1 VKRWR
6 YACIVLLLGS
16 VTLTVQALD
25 GVVRDAVTGRPI
37 TLATVVAG
45 DALVRTDNHGR
56 FDFGANANANAIR
69 ISARAPGYARHE
81 RAVQGAEPLVLTL
94 TPLRPKAVYLS
105 AYGIGSTTLRGDA
118 LKLIDDTELNALV
131 IDVKGDRGLVP
142 FRSSSLVA
150 AGLPQTIVTVPDM
163 PALMK
168 TLHAHG
174 LYLIARIV
182 VFKDAPLAAA
192 HPQWTVHDAHGAVW
206 KDREGLP
213 WIDPFRRDAWERNLA
228 LAEEVAQL
236 GFDEV
241 QFDYLRF
248 PDATGLVFS
257 EPDTE
262 ERRIAAIDGF
272 LDAAQR
278 RLLRYNVFVA
288 ADIFGYVA
296 WNSNDTHIGQQLEAV
311 VQHVDYLSP
320 MLYPSGFTFGIP
332 GHRNPVAE
340 PYDIVHDS
348 LQRALKRTGLPSVR
362 FRPWL
367 QAFRDYAF
375 DRRAFGERQIRL
387 QIDAADAAGTDGWM
401 LWNARNRYGDEGL
414 QPEPPSHQPP

>member
-1 VKRWR
+1 M
-6 YACIVLLLGS
+6 VLILWS
-16 VTLTVQALD
+16 VTLTALALD
-25 GVVRDAVTGRPI
+25 GVVRDAMTGRPI
-37 TLATVVAG
+37 ALATVVAG
-45 DALVRTDNHGR
+45 DAFVRTDQQGR
-56 FDFGANANANAIR
+56 FDFGASAAATR
-69 ISARAPGYARHE
+69 ISARAPGYARNE
-81 RAVQGAEPLVLTL
+81 RAVQGAEPVVLAL
-94 TPLRPKAVYLS
+94 TPIRPKALYLS
-105 AYGIGSTTLRGDA
+105 AYGIGSATLRGDA

-142 FRSSSLVA
+142 FRSASLIA
-150 AGLPQTIVTVPDM
+150 ANLPQTIVTVTDM

-168 TLHAHG
+168 TLRSRG

-182 VFKDAPLAAA
+182 VFKDEPLATA

-228 LAEEVAQL
+228 LAEEAAQL

-248 PDATGLVFS
+248 PDATGLMFC

-272 LDAAQR
+272 LDAAQQ

-288 ADIFGYVA
+288 ADVFGYIA

-311 VQHVDYLSP
+311 AQHADYLSP

-332 GHRNPVAE
+332 GHRDPVAA
-340 PYDIVHDS
+340 PYNIVYDS
-348 LQRALKRTGLPSVR
+348 LQRAQQRTGLSGIR
-362 FRPWL
+362 LRPWL

-375 DRRAFGERQIRL
+375 DRRAFGEREIRL
-387 QIDAADAAGTDGWM
+387 QIEAADAAGTDGWM

-414 QPEPPSHQPP
+414 QPQPP

>member
-1 VKRWR
+1 MKRWR
-6 YACIVLLLGS
+6 YACMLLVLGS

-25 GVVRDAVTGRPI
+25 GVVRDALTGRPI
-37 TLATVVAG
+37 ALATVVAG
-45 DALVRTDNHGR
+45 DALVRTDAQGR
-56 FDFGANANANAIR
+56 FDFGSSARATR
-69 ISARAPGYARHE
+69 ILARAPGYARHE
-81 RAVQGAEPLVLTL
+81 LAVQGAEPLVLTL
-94 TPLRPKAVYLS
+94 TPMRPKAVYLS
-105 AYGIGSTTLRGDA
+105 AYGIGSATLRGDA

-131 IDVKGDRGLVP
+131 IDIKGDRGLVP

-150 AGLPQTIVTVPDM
+150 ADLPQPIVTVSDM

-168 TLHAHG
+168 TLRAHG

-213 WIDPFRRDAWERNLA
+213 WIDPFRREAWERNLA
-228 LAEEVAQL
+228 LAEEAAQL

-288 ADIFGYVA
+288 ADVFGYVT

-311 VQHVDYLSP
+311 AQHVDYLSP

-332 GHRNPVAE
+332 GHRNPVAA

-348 LQRALKRTGLPSVR
+348 LQRALKRTGLPGVR
-362 FRPWL
+362 LRPWL

-375 DRRAFGERQIRL
+375 DRRAFGEREIRL
-387 QIDAADAAGTDGWM
+387 QIEAADAAGTDGWM

-414 QPEPPSHQPP
+414 QPMPPSHPPP

>member
-1 VKRWR
+1 MTRWL
-6 YACIVLLLGS
+6 YACTALVLAS
-16 VTLTVQALD
+16 ITLTVQAFD
-25 GVVRDAVTGRPI
+25 GVVRDALTGRPI
-37 TLATVVAG
+37 ELATVVAG
-45 DALVRTDNHGR
+45 DALVRTDAQGR
-56 FDFGANANANAIR
+56 FDFGASARATR

-81 RAVQGAEPLVLTL
+81 QALQGAESLVMTL
-94 TPLRPKAVYLS
+94 TPMRPKAVYLS

-118 LKLIDDTELNALV
+118 LKLIDDTELNAMV

-142 FRSSSLVA
+142 FRSAALVA
-150 AGLPQTIVTVPDM
+150 AGLPQTIVTVTDM
-163 PALMK
+163 PGLMK
-168 TLHAHG
+168 TLRSHG

-182 VFKDAPLAAA
+182 VFKDAPLATA

-228 LAEEVAQL
+228 LAEEAAQL

-248 PDATGLVFS
+248 PDATGLVFC
-257 EPDTE
+257 EPDIE

-272 LDAAQR
+272 LDAAQQ

-288 ADIFGYVA
+288 ADVFGYVA

-311 VQHVDYLSP
+311 AQHVDYLSP

-332 GHRNPVAE
+332 GHRDPVAA
-340 PYDIVHDS
+340 PYAIVYDS
-348 LQRALKRTGLPSVR
+348 LQRAQQRTGLPGVR

-375 DRRAFGERQIRL
+375 DRRAFGEREIRL
-387 QIDAADAAGTDGWM
+387 QIEAAEAAGTDGWM
-401 LWNARNRYGDEGL
+401 LWNARNRYDDEGL
-414 QPEPPSHQPP
+414 QPALPSHPPP